1 MSQNEYDKNYTLLN
15 KFSNRILE
23 NETSLLNSKIP
34 WEIIKNG
41 NVIDFGCGNGWFCRE
56 MIEKGVNQIIGID
69 ISEKLIKIAIELNKD
84 NNCNNNNEKLKYY
97 ITDLNNFQLNET
109 PFNSLIGSF
118 NFAFSSYLT
127 HYLSDLESF
136 FKKVYNLLKS
146 NKNNNINNGSSFIF
160 FTEHPMRTST
170 KCIENKFIN
179 HKFEGDENSRMVWPI
194 SNYSEEGKRVTNWAG
209 SNGIIKYHYTI
220 ETYVNTLIKVGFKI
234 EYLGELNLE
243 EKQLQ
248 FSNCGDI
255 SIEENRP
262 YSLFF
267 KASKN

>member
-1 MSQNEYDKNYTLLN
+1 MPQNEYDKNDTLLN
-15 KFSNRILE
+15 NFLDRKTTLE
-23 NETSLLNSKIP
+23 KETLLYSKIP
-34 WEIIKNG
+34 WEIVKNG

-56 MIEKGVNQIIGID
+56 MIKKGSNQIIGVD
-69 ISEKLIKIAIELNKD
+69 ISEKLINKARELNEE
-84 NNCNNNNEKLKYY
+84 NNNEKLKYY
-97 ITDLNNFQLNET
+97 ITDLDNFQLNEP

-118 NFAFSSYLT
+118 DFSFSSYLT

-146 NKNNNINNGSSFIF
+146 NNGSSFIF

-194 SNYSEEGKRVTNWAG
+194 SNYSEQGKRITNWAG
-209 SNGIIKYHYTI
+209 SKGIIKYHYTI

-234 EYLGELNLE
+234 DYLGELKTE
-243 EKQLQ
+243 EGQLLLD
-248 FSNCGDI
+248 NCGDL
-255 SIEENRP
+255 SIESNRP
-262 YSLFF
+262 FSLFI
-267 KASKN
+267 KVIKN